1 MIIALT
7 IAGSL
12 LVVALFLSLYRLGA
26 GPSPMDRALSLDVVT
41 AASIG
46 LVVVVMSMTGRI
58 DLLPLLVVLSLVG
71 FIGST
76 TIARFN
82 SRDTAEDSRLLSEE
96 EVRALLVQEE
106 RERDDELG
114 IDPDEVA

>member
-1 MIIALT
+1 MIIALLT
-7 IAGSL
+7 AGTL
-12 LVVALFLSLYRLGA
+12 FVAGLFLSLYRLSL

-46 LVVVVMSMTGRI
+46 IVVVVMSMTGRI
-58 DLLPLLVVLSLVG
+58 DLLPVLVVFSLVG

-82 SRDTAEDSRLLSEE
+82 SRENPDDARLLTEA

-106 RERDDELG
+106 IERDANFA